1 MEASSTRKSPNTLT
15 PYLSPLSAWAL
26 SIGAAVGWGSLVVTS
41 TSFLGEA
48 GLAGSIVGLLIGVVA
63 MVFIARNYSFMMNL
77 YPDSGGIYTYV
88 KSTFGYDRAYLASWF
103 LILTYLA
110 MFWANAT
117 SLPLFVSRFF
127 GDVLK
132 FGYLY
137 TVFGYDVYAG
147 EALLTIAA
155 IIIVG
160 IVCARGKSLAAKLMI
175 LLALTFTLCITI
187 CFVVAMANHG
197 NSWFSYEPLFLH
209 GKNPVSQIMVAVY
222 MTPWAFIGFE
232 SISHSTEEMKFGKD
246 KSLRILMASLVV
258 GALLYLFLTLLSVS
272 AYPSRYP
279 NWFAYI
285 SNLDSHEGYASIPA
299 FYAAKFY
306 LGDVGVALLTFS
318 LLALVITSLV
328 ADIVAVS
335 RLLRAGALDD
345 IFPEHCIELN
355 KQGTP
360 EKALLFIVL
369 ISLIIPFVGRTAIG
383 WIVDVT
389 TVGAIIVYGF
399 VSASAYKVA
408 KERDAKVERVTGVVG
423 MIMAVVLGAAVLLP
437 TVINTA
443 VMAPESYMLFAVW
456 SIIGFA
462 YFRIYIL
469 EKDTERRFGNF
480 AIVWVVLL
488 SVTLLMSITWMEQTE
503 QKATKQLIN
512 DVTIAYREQVKA
524 TGVDLGGESII
535 EEQFAALSNT
545 SKRDTLVVM
554 ALFGVSLGI
563 MVSNFTYVRKREEES
578 YQRLGQVQ
586 SVAYTDPLTGVKSKH
601 AFVDWEQK
609 LEARIGEREDGLE
622 FAIVVLD
629 VNGLKHVNDTLG
641 HKAGDRYIKAAC
653 QLICRIFDHS
663 PVFRIGGDEFT
674 VILERNDYQNRDE
687 LIQQFRTEV
696 EENLRTGDVV
706 ISEGVSLFDATT
718 DGNVQVVFERADNLM
733 YERKMQLK
741 AMGAITRD

>member
-1 MEASSTRKSPNTLT
+1 MEASSTRNAPNTLA
-15 PYLSPLSAWAL
+15 PYLSPLGAWAL

-77 YPDSGGIYTYV
+77 FPDSGGIYTYV

-197 NSWFSYEPLFLH
+197 NSWFSYEPLFLQ

-232 SISHSTEEMKFGKD
+232 SISHSTEEMKFSKD
-246 KSLRILMASLVV
+246 KSLRILMASLMV

-279 NWFAYI
+279 NWFSYI
-285 SNLDSHEGYASIPA
+285 TNLDSHEGYSSIPA

-306 LGDVGVALLTFS
+306 LGDTGVALLTFS

-335 RLLRAGALDD
+335 RLLRASALDD
-345 IFPEHCIELN
+345 IFPERYIELN
-355 KQGTP
+355 EQGTP
-360 EKALLFIVL
+360 EKALLFIVV

-389 TVGAIIVYGF
+389 TVGAILVYGF
-399 VSASAYKVA
+399 VSASTYKLA
-408 KERDAKVERVTGVVG
+408 KERDAKVERVTGLVG

-524 TGVDLGGESII
+524 TGVDLGGESVI

-554 ALFGVSLGI
+554 ALFGISLGI

-653 QLICRIFDHS
+653 KLICRIFDHS
-663 PVFRIGGDEFT
+663 PVFRIGGDEFA

-687 LIQQFRTEV
+687 LVRQFRTEV
-696 EENLRTGDVV
+696 EENIRTGDVV